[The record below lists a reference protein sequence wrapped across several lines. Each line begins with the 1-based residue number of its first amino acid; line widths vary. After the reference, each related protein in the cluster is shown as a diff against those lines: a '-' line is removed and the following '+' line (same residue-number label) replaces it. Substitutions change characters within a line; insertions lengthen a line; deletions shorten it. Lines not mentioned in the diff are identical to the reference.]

1 MPLLYLC
8 VPGDHMHL
16 RREVDSFHILR
27 LDRWE
32 AQGSKWLDASVA
44 GRRHGKR
51 LYVDL
56 EKMKYVQ

>member
-1 MPLLYLC
+1 
-8 VPGDHMHL
+8 VD
-16 RREVDSFHILR
+16 RR
-27 LDRWE
+27 E

-56 EKMKYVQ
+56 VKMKPFFEAVEAIRDKLEIP